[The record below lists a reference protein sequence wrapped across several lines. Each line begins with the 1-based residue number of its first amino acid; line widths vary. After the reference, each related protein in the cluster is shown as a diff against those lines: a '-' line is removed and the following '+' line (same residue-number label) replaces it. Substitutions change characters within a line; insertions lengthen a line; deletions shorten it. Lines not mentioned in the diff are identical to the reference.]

1 MSSRQSS
8 SQPGEFLPGI
18 ILPPAIHGLLRKR
31 LAELDMC
38 DTAVNCMILQAR
50 TESLVEALEILKAI
64 PARDVERLYVLIDN
78 MTQERL
84 DALGPT
90 A

>member
-1 MSSRQSS
+1 MSSRQSN

-31 LAELDMC
+31 LAELDLC

-50 TESLVEALEILKAI
+50 TESLVEALEILQAI
-64 PARDVERLYVLIDN
+64 PERDVERLYVLIDN
-78 MTQERL
+78 MTQDRL
-84 DALGPT
+84 AAISGT
-90 A
+90 G

>member
-1 MSSRQSS
+1 LSNRQSISRQG
-8 SQPGEFLPGI
+8 PILPGL
-18 ILPPAIHGLLRKR
+18 ILPTDIQELLRKR
-31 LAELDMC
+31 LGELATC

-78 MTQERL
+78 MTQDRL
-84 DALGPT
+84 AAISGTD
-90 A
+90 